1 MMLSPRLGIL
11 MLVGVSTGFAAN
23 HLAARIA
30 FDHGASVAMAVGVR
44 ATVTA
49 LVLFLTMRLQSV
61 ALAIPRHLRG
71 AALLAGVLIAGQSY
85 CLYSAVAIIPPGL
98 ALLVFQTSP
107 ILYVL
112 LTWALGKEAP
122 RRGALI
128 PMVLAVVGLALAL
141 DLRLGELA
149 ARWDDVGAGV
159 LWAFASAGCMTVVYY
174 LNANAL
180 RPIDGRLRTFTMVS
194 VTAVLVLAAAGSA
207 GALALPAAPAGWVGL
222 ALLSLFYCVSMIG
235 LFYVIARVAAHST
248 AALNFEPIALL
259 GLGWIVLGHAL
270 SSLQLAGAVV
280 TVGSIVWLSLGKE
293 PLKKR

>member
-1 MMLSPRLGIL
+1 

-30 FDHGASVAMAVGVR
+30 FDHGASVALAVGVR

-49 LVLFLTMRLQSV
+49 LVLLLTMRLQSV
-61 ALAIPRHLRG
+61 AIAIGPGLRG
-71 AALLAGVLIAGQSY
+71 PALVAGALIAGQSY

-128 PMVLAVVGLALAL
+128 PMVLAVAGLALAL
-141 DLRLGELA
+141 DLRVGELA
-149 ARWDDVGAGV
+149 TRWSEVGAGV

-180 RPIDGRLRTFTMVS
+180 KPIDARLRTFTMVS
-194 VTAVLVLAAAGSA
+194 VTAVLVLPAAGAA
-207 GALALPAAPAGWVGL
+207 GALALPEAPAGWAGL

-235 LFYVIARVAAHST
+235 LFYVVSRVVTTST
-248 AALNFEPIALL
+248 VALNFEPIALL
-259 GLGWIVLGHAL
+259 GLGWIFLGHAL
-270 SSLQLAGAVV
+270 TALQLAGAVM
-280 TVGSIVWLSLGKE
+280 TVGSIVWLGFA
-293 PLKKR
+293 KR